1 MTVRAIRSLDEVH
14 ELIGTDLGPGPW
26 QRIDQRRIDAF
37 ADATG
42 DHQWIHVDP
51 ARAAHGPF
59 GHTIAHGYLTLSLI
73 SGMTADIY
81 SLELGSSR
89 LNYGVDPV
97 RFPAPVPVDSEVRLR
112 CRFLSAEPRTSAV
125 LLRIGLTVELRGHDR
140 PACVAEKLSLVL
152 LD

>member
-1 MTVRAIRSLDEVH
+1 MTITTIRTLDEVH
-14 ELIGTDLGPGPW
+14 DLIGTDLGPGPW
-26 QRIDQRRIDAF
+26 QRVDQQRIDAF

-51 ARAAHGPF
+51 ERAADGPF
-59 GHTIAHGYLTLSLI
+59 GRTIAHGYLTLSMI
-73 SGMTADIY
+73 SGMTGDVY

-89 LNYGVDPV
+89 LNYGVDAV
-97 RFPAPVPVDSEVRLR
+97 RFPAPVPVDSEIRLR

-125 LLRIGLTVELRGHDR
+125 LLRIGLTVEVRGQER

-152 LD
+152 LG